1 MPLAASDCMEGCSKE
16 KLESMASLVAR
27 IRDLPPCSITELN
40 AWLKM
45 HDVEMSLV
53 FGGWVS
59 RTGLHSDEREGE
71 IESSACSMSDGWNAD
86 DKS

>member
-1 MPLAASDCMEGCSKE
+1 MEGCSKE

-27 IRDLPPCSITELN
+27 IRDLPPCSLTELN

-45 HDVEMSLV
+45 HAVAMSLML
-53 FGGWVS
+53 GGCVS
-59 RTGLHSDEREGE
+59 KTGLHSVEREGE
-71 IESSACSMSDGWNAD
+71 IESSACSMSDGRHAD